1 MDVDADGQPLNT
13 RFNRARRADRDIAEL
28 LGLAKGLLADGVVTE
43 HEAEVLARWIS
54 VHSDAAEQWPINVL
68 AARVGRIIHD
78 GRVDDDE
85 RAELAEILSEIVG
98 GAGGVVVGED
108 VATSLPL
115 DSPPPT
121 LVWAG
126 AVIVFTGK
134 FAFGS
139 RAECQRHVALLGASC
154 EGNVTR
160 RTTHLVI
167 GTFGSRDWV
176 QTSFGRKIEKAVE
189 SRATTGRPIIIAEDH
204 WAECIMLSKRDD
216 G

>member
-1 MDVDADGQPLNT
+1 MNGDADGQPINT
-13 RFNRARRADRDIAEL
+13 HYNRARRADRDIAEF
-28 LGLAKGLLADGVVTE
+28 LGLAKGLLADGIVTA
-43 HEAEVLARWIS
+43 HEAEVVAQWIAA
-54 VHSDAAEQWPINVL
+54 HPDAAEQWPINVL
-68 AARVGRIIHD
+68 TARVDRIFQD

-98 GAGGVVVGED
+98 GRGGVIAGED
-108 VATSLPL
+108 AATSLPL
-115 DSPPPT
+115 DAPPPA
-121 LVWAG
+121 LVWPG
-126 AVIVFTGK
+126 AVFVFTGK

-139 RAECQRHVALLGASC
+139 RAECQRHVALRGASC
-154 EGNVTR
+154 EVAVTR

-189 SRATTGRPIIIAEDH
+189 SRATTGKPIIVGEDH
-204 WAECIMLSKRDD
+204 WADCIMRA

>member
-1 MDVDADGQPLNT
+1 MDEDDDGQPLNT
-13 RFNRARRADRDIAEL
+13 RFNRARRADRDIAEF

-43 HEAEVLARWIS
+43 QEAEVVARWIAA
-54 VHSDAAEQWPINVL
+54 HSDAAEQWPIYVL
-68 AARVGRIIHD
+68 AARVERIFGD

-85 RAELAEILSEIVG
+85 RVELAEILNEIVG
-98 GAGGVVVGED
+98 GTGGVVVGED
-108 VATSLPL
+108 AATSLPL

-121 LVWAG
+121 LVWPG
-126 AVIVFTGK
+126 AVVVFTGK
-134 FAFGS
+134 FAFGT
-139 RAECQRHVALLGASC
+139 RAECQRHVASLGGAC
-154 EGNVTR
+154 EADVTR

-189 SRATTGRPIIIAEDH
+189 SRAATGRPVIIGEDH
-204 WAECIMLSKRDD
+204 WAECIMRA